1 MLAISIGPEVLT
13 TIAGF
18 PITNT
23 LLVAAVVFIFI
34 VIIAISLKRNLNVD
48 KPAKGFAGV
57 VEAGME
63 MFLDFIDSITNDHYK
78 SLRIFPIVATI
89 FFIVLFS
96 NLVELVPG
104 LGSIGIWE
112 EHGESMILVPFI
124 RSMSADLNFT
134 FVVAIFAMVSV
145 QVMGMRYLKVGPYLG
160 KFFVA
165 PWKKPYFI
173 GSFVGLLEFM
183 SEFSKTLSFGFRLF
197 GNIFAGEVLLAV
209 MGFLSPFL
217 APLPF
222 LFLELFV
229 GFVQALV
236 FSTLTIVFLSMATT
250 GHEEH
255 EEHAKRADYSKATF
269 GGKPG
274 GFQPET
280 AKAHQKLTHS

>member
-1 MLAISIGPEVLT
+1 MLAISIGPEVIFH
-13 TIAGF
+13 IAGF
-18 PITNT
+18 PVTNT
-23 LLVAAVVFIFI
+23 LLVAAVLFVIFI
-34 VIIAISLKRNLNVD
+34 IIAISVKRQASSDEV
-48 KPAKGFAGV
+48 PKGIAGIMDTF
-57 VEAGME
+57 VEI
-63 MFLDFIDSITNDHYK
+63 FLDYVESITNDHK
-78 SLRIFPIVATI
+78 KAVRIFPIVASI
-89 FFIVLFS
+89 FFIVLMS

-104 LGSIGIWE
+104 LGSIGIWRNE
-112 EHGESMILVPFI
+112 GGQMILVPFI

-145 QVMGMRYLKVGPYLG
+145 QIMGMRYLSFGQYWG

-173 GSFVGLLEFM
+173 GSFVGILELV
-183 SEFSKTLSFGFRLF
+183 SEFSKTLSFAFRLF

-250 GHEEH
+250 GHAE
-255 EEHAKRADYSKATF
+255 EEHAKRADYSQATF

-274 GFQPET
+274 GVAA
-280 AKAHQKLTHS
+280 AKH

>member
-1 MLAISIGPEVLT
+1 MLNISIGPEVLT
-13 TIAGF
+13 TIYGF

-23 LLVAAVVFIFI
+23 LLVMGVIFI
-34 VIIAISLKRNLNVD
+34 IVLIIAISVRRNVKAD
-48 KPAKGFAGV
+48 RVPKGIAGIMDFF
-57 VEAGME
+57 VET
-63 MFLDFIDSITNDHYK
+63 FLDFIDSITNDHKK
-78 SLRIFPIVATI
+78 SVRIFPIVATI
-89 FFIVLFS
+89 FLVVLLS

-112 EHGESMILVPFI
+112 QRPEGMILIPFI

-134 FVVAIFAMVSV
+134 FVVAIFAMASV
-145 QVMGMRYLKVGPYLG
+145 QIMGMRFLKIGPYLG

-173 GSFVGLLEFM
+173 GTFVGLLEFM
-183 SEFSKTLSFGFRLF
+183 SEFSKTLSFAFRLF

-209 MGFLSPFL
+209 IGYLSPFF

-250 GHEEH
+250 GHNE
-255 EEHAKRADYSKATF
+255 EEHAKRADYSHATF

-274 GFQPET
+274 GVV
-280 AKAHQKLTHS
+280 KLTAPE

>member
-1 MLAISIGPEVLT
+1 MLEISIGPEVLT
-13 TIAGF
+13 NIAGM

-23 LLVAAVVFIFI
+23 LLVMVVIFVFVAA
-34 VIIAISLKRNLNVD
+34 IAISVKRNVSVD
-48 KPAKGFAGV
+48 KPAKGLAGI

-78 SLRIFPIVATI
+78 SIRIFPIVATI
-89 FFIVLFS
+89 FFIVLCS

-112 EHGESMILVPFI
+112 THGGETILIPFI

-145 QVMGMRYLKVGPYLG
+145 QVMGMRYLKIGPYLG

-173 GSFVGLLEFM
+173 GSFVGILEFM
-183 SEFSKTLSFGFRLF
+183 SEFSKTLSFAFRLF

-209 MGFLSPFL
+209 MGFLAPFL

-250 GHEEH
+250 AHDHE

-274 GFQPET
+274 GVVKMSHEP
-280 AKAHQKLTHS
+280 KS

>member
-13 TIAGF
+13 TIAGM

-23 LLVAAVVFIFI
+23 LLVSAVLFVLI
-34 VIIAISLKRNLNVD
+34 VAIAISVKRNVSID
-48 KPAKGFAGV
+48 KPAKGLAGL

-63 MFLDFIDSITNDHYK
+63 MFLDFIDTITNDHHK
-78 SLRIFPIVATI
+78 SIRIFPIVATI

-112 EHGESMILVPFI
+112 VHHGETILVPFI

-134 FVVAIFAMVSV
+134 FVVAVFAMVSV
-145 QVMGMRYLKVGPYLG
+145 QVMGMRFLKVGPYLG

-173 GSFVGLLEFM
+173 GSFVGILEFM
-183 SEFSKTLSFGFRLF
+183 SEFSKTISFAFRLF

-209 MGFLSPFL
+209 IGFLAPFL

-250 GHEEH
+250 AHDHE

-274 GFQPET
+274 GVVKMSYE
-280 AKAHQKLTHS
+280 QKS

>member
-1 MLAISIGPEVLT
+1 MLAISIGPEVIT
-13 TIAGF
+13 HIAGF
-18 PITNT
+18 PVTNT
-23 LLVAAVVFIFI
+23 LLVAAVIFI
-34 VIIAISLKRNLNVD
+34 IFIYIAFTVKRHASVD
-48 KPAKGFAGV
+48 KPAKGVAGL
-57 VEAGME
+57 VEAFVE
-63 MFLDFIDSITNDHYK
+63 IFLDFIDSITNDRSK
-78 SLRIFPIVATI
+78 SIRIFPIVASI
-89 FFIVLFS
+89 FMIVLLS

-104 LGSIGIWE
+104 LGSIGLWE
-112 EHGESMILVPFI
+112 EHAGGQVLVPFI

-145 QVMGMRYLKVGPYLG
+145 QIMGMRFLNVGPYWG
-160 KFFVA
+160 KFFVM

-173 GSFVGLLEFM
+173 GSFVGILELI

-250 GHEEH
+250 PHEH
-255 EEHAKRADYSKATF
+255 EEGHAKRADYSHATF

-274 GFQPET
+274 GVITVGPTSQT
-280 AKAHQKLTHS
+280 

>member
-1 MLAISIGPEVLT
+1 MLEISIGPEVLT
-13 TIAGF
+13 HIAGM

-23 LLVAAVVFIFI
+23 LLVTVVIF
-34 VIIAISLKRNLNVD
+34 VLVVAIAISVKRNVSVD
-48 KPAKGFAGV
+48 KPAKGLAGV

-78 SLRIFPIVATI
+78 SIRIFPIVATI
-89 FFIVLFS
+89 FFVVLFS

-112 EHGESMILVPFI
+112 THGGETVLVPFI

-145 QVMGMRYLKVGPYLG
+145 QVMGMRYLKIGPYLG

-173 GSFVGLLEFM
+173 GSFVGILEFM
-183 SEFSKTLSFGFRLF
+183 SEFSKTLSFAFRLF

-250 GHEEH
+250 AHDHE
-255 EEHAKRADYSKATF
+255 EEHAKRADYSQATF

-274 GFQPET
+274 GVVKMSHEPQ
-280 AKAHQKLTHS
+280 S

>member
-1 MLAISIGPEVLT
+1 MLAISIGPEILT
-13 TIAGF
+13 YIAGF

-23 LLVAAVVFIFI
+23 LLVTGVIFI
-34 VIIAISLKRNLNVD
+34 IFMMLAAAIQKGVSVD
-48 KPAKGFAGV
+48 KPPKGIVGLAEV
-57 VEAGME
+57 YVEI
-63 MFLDFIDSITNDHYK
+63 FLDYVDSITNDHAK

-89 FFIVLFS
+89 FSVVLFS

-104 LGSIGIWE
+104 LGSIGLWE
-112 EHGESMILVPFI
+112 THHGETVLIPFI

-134 FVVAIFAMVSV
+134 FVVAVFAMVSV
-145 QVMGMRYLKVGPYLG
+145 QVMGMRFLGFWSYWG
-160 KFFVA
+160 KFFVS
-165 PWKKPYFI
+165 PFKKPYFI
-173 GSFVGLLEFM
+173 GSFVGILEFV
-183 SEFSKTLSFGFRLF
+183 SEFSKTLSFAFRLF

-236 FSTLTIVFLSMATT
+236 FSTLTIVFLTMATT
-250 GHEEH
+250 PHEHE

-274 GFQPET
+274 GVQT
-280 AKAHQKLTHS
+280 TGAATHT

>member
-1 MLAISIGPEVLT
+1 MLNISIGPEVLT
-13 TIAGF
+13 TVAGW
-18 PITNT
+18 PVTNT
-23 LLVAAVVFIFI
+23 MLVAGVIFI
-34 VIIAISLKRNLNVD
+34 LIILIAITVRWHASAD
-48 KPAKGFAGV
+48 KPPQGVAGLMDV
-57 VEAGME
+57 FTEI
-63 MFLDFIDSITNDHYK
+63 FLDFIDSITNDHGK
-78 SLRIFPIVATI
+78 SVRFFPIVASI
-89 FFIVLFS
+89 FLIVLLS

-104 LGSIGIWE
+104 LGSIGVWMTRNGATE
-112 EHGESMILVPFI
+112 LVPFI

-145 QVMGMRYLKVGPYLG
+145 QIMGMRFLHVGGYWG

-173 GSFVGLLEFM
+173 GSFVGILELV
-183 SEFSKTLSFGFRLF
+183 SEFSKTLSFAFRLF

-250 GHEEH
+250 GHGE
-255 EEHAKRADYSKATF
+255 EEHAKRADYSQATF

-274 GFQPET
+274 GVPKS
-280 AKAHQKLTHS
+280 ATH

>member
-23 LLVAAVVFIFI
+23 ILVTVVLFVLIL
-34 VIIAISLKRNLNVD
+34 IIAISVKRNMHLN
-48 KPAKGFAGV
+48 KPAKGLAGV

-63 MFLDFIDSITNDHYK
+63 LFLDFIDSITNDHSK
-78 SLRIFPIVATI
+78 TIRIFPIVATI
-89 FFIVLFS
+89 FFVVLFS
-96 NLVELVPG
+96 NLVELLPG

-112 EHGESMILVPFI
+112 VHHGEKVLIPFI

-145 QVMGMRYLKVGPYLG
+145 QVMGMRFLKIGPYLG

-165 PWKKPYFI
+165 PWKKPFFI
-173 GSFVGLLEFM
+173 GTFVGLLEFM
-183 SEFSKTLSFGFRLF
+183 SEFSKTLSFAFRLF

-209 MGFLSPFL
+209 MGYLSPFL

-250 GHEEH
+250 GHEHE
-255 EEHAKRADYSKATF
+255 EEHAKRADYSRATF

-274 GFQPET
+274 GVAAAGQASE
-280 AKAHQKLTHS
+280 S

>member
-1 MLAISIGPEVLT
+1 MLAISIGPEIIFH
-13 TIAGF
+13 IAGF
-18 PITNT
+18 PVTNT
-23 LLVAAVVFIFI
+23 LLVAAVLFVVFI
-34 VIIAISLKRNLNVD
+34 IIAISVKRNAHPDQV
-48 KPAKGFAGV
+48 PKGIAGV
-57 VEAGME
+57 MDTFVEI
-63 MFLDFIDSITNDHYK
+63 FLDYIDSITNDHKK
-78 SLRIFPIVATI
+78 SLRIFPIVASI
-89 FFIVLFS
+89 FFIVLMS

-112 EHGESMILVPFI
+112 KEGTETILVPFI

-145 QVMGMRYLKVGPYLG
+145 QVMGMRFLSIGGYWS
-160 KFFVA
+160 KFFVP
-165 PWKKPYFI
+165 PWNKPLFI
-173 GSFVGLLEFM
+173 GSFVGILELV
-183 SEFSKTLSFGFRLF
+183 SEISKTLSFAFRLF

-209 MGFLSPFL
+209 IGFLSPFM

-250 GHEEH
+250 SHHEE
-255 EEHAKRADYSKATF
+255 EHVKRADYSKSTF

-274 GFQPET
+274 GVATQ
-280 AKAHQKLTHS
+280 HH

>member
-1 MLAISIGPEVLT
+1 MLAISIGPEVVAHL
-13 TIAGF
+13 AGF

-23 LLVAAVVFIFI
+23 LLVMAVLFVVVVLMAIVANKKTSADNPPKGVAGLLDVFTEF
-34 VIIAISLKRNLNVD
+34 
-48 KPAKGFAGV
+48 
-57 VEAGME
+57 
-63 MFLDFIDSITNDHYK
+63 FLDFVDSITNDHKK
-78 SLRIFPIVATI
+78 SVRFFPIVASI
-89 FFIVLFS
+89 FLVVLLS

-112 EHGESMILVPFI
+112 THHGETILVPFI

-134 FVVAIFAMVSV
+134 FVIAIFAMSSV
-145 QVMGMRYLKVGPYLG
+145 QIMGMRMLGAAGYWG

-165 PWKKPYFI
+165 PWKKPYLI

-183 SEFSKTLSFGFRLF
+183 SEFSKTISFAFRLF

-209 MGFLSPFL
+209 IGFLSPFL

-236 FSTLTIVFLSMATT
+236 FSTLTIVFLNMATT
-250 GHEEH
+250 GHHE
-255 EEHAKRADYSKATF
+255 EEHAKRADYSHATF

-274 GFQPET
+274 GVELANATP
-280 AKAHQKLTHS
+280 KK

>member
-1 MLAISIGPEVLT
+1 MLLISIGPEVVT

-23 LLVAAVVFIFI
+23 LLVMAVLFLVI
-34 VIIAISLKRNLNVD
+34 VAIAISVKRQAHPDQV
-48 KPAKGFAGV
+48 PRGIAGV
-57 VEAGME
+57 MDAFVEI
-63 MFLDFIDSITNDHYK
+63 FLDFIDSITNDHKK
-78 SLRIFPIVATI
+78 SLRFFPIVGTI
-89 FFIVLFS
+89 FFIVLLS

-112 EHGESMILVPFI
+112 EHHGESVLIPFI

-134 FVVAIFAMVSV
+134 LVVAVFAMVSV
-145 QVMGMRYLKVGPYLG
+145 QVMGMRFLKIGPYLA

-173 GSFVGLLEFM
+173 GTFVGLLEFM
-183 SEFSKTLSFGFRLF
+183 SEFSKTLSFTFRLF

-209 MGFLSPFL
+209 IGFLSPFM

-236 FSTLTIVFLSMATT
+236 FSTLTIVFLNMATT
-250 GHEEH
+250 GHEH
-255 EEHAKRADYSKATF
+255 EEHEKRADYSKATF

-274 GFQPET
+274 GIVA
-280 AKAHQKLTHS
+280 AKH

>member
-1 MLAISIGPEVLT
+1 MLAISIGPEVIAN
-13 TIAGF
+13 IAGF

-23 LLVAAVVFIFI
+23 MLVAFVLFFVFMY
-34 VIIAISLKRNLNVD
+34 IAWTVKKNASSDN
-48 KPAKGFAGV
+48 PPKGLAGLMDV
-57 VEAGME
+57 FTET
-63 MFLDFIDSITNDHYK
+63 FLDFIDSITNDHDK
-78 SLRIFPIVATI
+78 SIRFFPIVASI
-89 FFIVLFS
+89 FLIVLLS

-104 LGSIGIWE
+104 MGSIGVWGLH
-112 EHGESMILVPFI
+112 HGETVLIPFI

-145 QVMGMRYLKVGPYLG
+145 QVMGMRFLKVGPYLN

-165 PWKKPYFI
+165 PWKKPYVI

-183 SEFSKTLSFGFRLF
+183 SEFSKTVSFAFRLF

-209 MGFLSPFL
+209 IGSLSPFL

-250 GHEEH
+250 GHEH
-255 EEHAKRADYSKATF
+255 EDEHAPRADYSKATF

-274 GFQPET
+274 GIRTLEH
-280 AKAHQKLTHS
+280 KAHQ

>member
-1 MLAISIGPEVLT
+1 MLEISIAPEVVT

-18 PITNT
+18 PVTNT
-23 LLVAAVVFIFI
+23 ILVMGVIFLITI
-34 VIIAISLKRNLNVD
+34 VIAIIVKRRISVH
-48 KPAKGFAGV
+48 KPATGVAGIMEFF
-57 VEAGME
+57 VEV
-63 MFLDFIDSITNDHYK
+63 FLDFIDSITSDHRK
-78 SLRIFPIVATI
+78 SIRIFPIVATI
-89 FFIVLFS
+89 FLIVLLS

-112 EHGESMILVPFI
+112 FHGGETILVPFI

-134 FVVAIFAMVSV
+134 LVVAVFAMASV
-145 QVMGMRYLKVGPYLG
+145 QVMGMRFLKVGPYLG

-165 PWKKPYFI
+165 PWKKPFLI
-173 GSFVGLLEFM
+173 GTFVGLLEFM
-183 SEFSKTLSFGFRLF
+183 SEFSKILSFTFRLF

-236 FSTLTIVFLSMATT
+236 FATLTIVFLSMATT
-250 GHEEH
+250 AHDHE
-255 EEHAKRADYSKATF
+255 EEHAPRADYSHATF

-274 GFQPET
+274 GVAAMNGQAP
-280 AKAHQKLTHS
+280 QS

>member
-1 MLAISIGPEVLT
+1 MLAISIGPEV
-13 TIAGF
+13 IANIGGF

-23 LLVAAVVFIFI
+23 MLVAFVLFFVFMY
-34 VIIAISLKRNLNVD
+34 IAWTVKKNASSD
-48 KPAKGFAGV
+48 KPPKGLAGLMDV
-57 VEAGME
+57 FTEI
-63 MFLDFIDSITNDHYK
+63 FLDFIDSITNDHNK
-78 SLRIFPIVATI
+78 SIRFFPIVASI
-89 FFIVLFS
+89 FLIVLLS

-104 LGSIGIWE
+104 MGSIGVWGIH
-112 EHGESMILVPFI
+112 HGETVLIPFI

-145 QVMGMRYLKVGPYLG
+145 QVMGMRFLKVGPYLN

-165 PWKKPYFI
+165 PWKKPYVI

-183 SEFSKTLSFGFRLF
+183 SEFSKTVSFAFRLF

-209 MGFLSPFL
+209 IGSLSPFL

-250 GHEEH
+250 GHEH
-255 EEHAKRADYSKATF
+255 EDEHAPRADYSKATF

-274 GFQPET
+274 GIRTLEHG
-280 AKAHQKLTHS
+280 AHQ

>member
-1 MLAISIGPEVLT
+1 MLEISIGPEVVTHL
-13 TIAGF
+13 AGF

-23 LLVAAVVFIFI
+23 LLVMAVIFVVVILMAIVANKRTSADNPPKGIAGLLDVFTEI
-34 VIIAISLKRNLNVD
+34 
-48 KPAKGFAGV
+48 
-57 VEAGME
+57 
-63 MFLDFIDSITNDHYK
+63 FLDFVDSITNDHKK
-78 SLRIFPIVATI
+78 SVRFFPIVASI
-89 FFIVLFS
+89 FLIVLLS

-104 LGSIGIWE
+104 LGSIGLWE
-112 EHGESMILVPFI
+112 THGGETILVPFI

-134 FVVAIFAMVSV
+134 FVIAIFAMSSV
-145 QVMGMRYLKVGPYLG
+145 QIMGMRMLGLGDYWG

-173 GSFVGLLEFM
+173 GTFVGLLEFM
-183 SEFSKTLSFGFRLF
+183 SEFSKTISFAFRLF

-209 MGFLSPFL
+209 IGFLSPFL

-236 FSTLTIVFLSMATT
+236 FSTLTIVFLNMATT
-250 GHEEH
+250 GHHE
-255 EEHAKRADYSKATF
+255 EEHAKRADYSRATF

-274 GFQPET
+274 GVEM
-280 AKAHQKLTHS
+280 AKATPKE

>member
-23 LLVAAVVFIFI
+23 ILVTVVLFVLIL
-34 VIIAISLKRNLNVD
+34 IIAISVKRNVHLN
-48 KPAKGFAGV
+48 KPAKGLAGV

-63 MFLDFIDSITNDHYK
+63 LFIDFIDSITNDHAK
-78 SLRIFPIVATI
+78 TIRIFPIVATI
-89 FFIVLFS
+89 FFVVLFS

-112 EHGESMILVPFI
+112 HEAEGMVLIPFI

-145 QVMGMRYLKVGPYLG
+145 QVMGMRFLKVGPYLG

-173 GSFVGLLEFM
+173 GTFVGLLEFM
-183 SEFSKTLSFGFRLF
+183 SEFSKTLSFAFRLF

-209 MGFLSPFL
+209 MGYLSPFL

-250 GHEEH
+250 GHEHE
-255 EEHAKRADYSKATF
+255 EEHAKRADYSRATF

-274 GFQPET
+274 GVVT
-280 AKAHQKLTHS
+280 AGQTSES

>member
-13 TIAGF
+13 TIGGF
-18 PITNT
+18 PLTNT
-23 LLVAAVVFIFI
+23 VLVGGVLFILIMAIAVI
-34 VIIAISLKRNLNVD
+34 VKRKIKTDV
-48 KPAKGFAGV
+48 PATGIAGV
-57 VEAGME
+57 LEAGME
-63 MFLDFIDSITNDHYK
+63 MFLDFIDSITNDHQK
-78 SLRIFPIVATI
+78 SIRIFPIVATI
-89 FFIVLFS
+89 FFIVLCS

-104 LGSIGIWE
+104 LGSIGIWGIH
-112 EHGESMILVPFI
+112 HGEEILIPFI

-145 QVMGMRYLKVGPYLG
+145 QVMGMRFLRVGPYLG

-165 PWKKPYFI
+165 PWHKPYLI
-173 GSFVGLLEFM
+173 GTFVGLLEFM
-183 SEFSKTLSFGFRLF
+183 SEFSKTISFAFRLF

-209 MGFLSPFL
+209 MGFLMPFL

-250 GHEEH
+250 GHGEH
-255 EEHAKRADYSKATF
+255 EEEHSKRADYSRSTF

-274 GFQPET
+274 GVITIGRE
-280 AKAHQKLTHS
+280 S

>member
-1 MLAISIGPEVLT
+1 MLEISIAPEVIT
-13 TIAGF
+13 HIAGF
-18 PITNT
+18 PVTNT
-23 LLVAAVVFIFI
+23 ILVMAVMFVVAIY
-34 VIIAISLKRNLNVD
+34 IAITVRLHTSAD
-48 KPAKGFAGV
+48 KPATGIAGLLDIFT
-57 VEAGME
+57 EI
-63 MFLDFIDSITNDHYK
+63 FLDFVDSITNDHKK
-78 SLRIFPIVATI
+78 SVRFFPIVATI
-89 FFIVLFS
+89 FLIVLLS

-112 EHGESMILVPFI
+112 IHNGETVLVPFI

-134 FVVAIFAMVSV
+134 FVIAIFAMTSV
-145 QVMGMRYLKVGPYLG
+145 QIMGMRMLGAAEYWG

-173 GSFVGLLEFM
+173 GSFVGILEFM
-183 SEFSKTLSFGFRLF
+183 SEFSKTLSFAFRLF

-236 FSTLTIVFLSMATT
+236 FSTLTIVFLNMATT
-250 GHEEH
+250 SHHEEEH
-255 EEHAKRADYSKATF
+255 EKRADYSHATF

-274 GFQPET
+274 GVT
-280 AKAHQKLTHS
+280 TSGAVAKK

>member
-1 MLAISIGPEVLT
+1 MSMLEISIGPEKIAEL
-13 TIAGF
+13 AGF

-23 LLVAAVVFIFI
+23 LLVMAVLFVV
-34 VIIAISLKRNLNVD
+34 VIGMAISAKRKTRVD
-48 KPAKGFAGV
+48 QPPKGIAGLLDV
-57 VEAGME
+57 FTEI
-63 MFLDFIDSITNDHYK
+63 FLDYVDSITNDHKK
-78 SLRIFPIVATI
+78 SLRFFPIVATI
-89 FFIVLFS
+89 FLIVLLS

-112 EHGESMILVPFI
+112 THGGETVLIPLI

-134 FVVAIFAMVSV
+134 FVISIFAMASV
-145 QVMGMRYLKVGPYLG
+145 QIMGMRMLGLGDYWG

-173 GSFVGLLEFM
+173 GSFVGLLEFV
-183 SEFSKTLSFGFRLF
+183 SEFSKTLSFAFRLF

-236 FSTLTIVFLSMATT
+236 FSTLTIVFLTMATT
-250 GHEEH
+250 SHHEE
-255 EEHAKRADYSKATF
+255 EHPKRADYSHATF

-274 GFQPET
+274 GIQVSDAPK
-280 AKAHQKLTHS
+280 KA